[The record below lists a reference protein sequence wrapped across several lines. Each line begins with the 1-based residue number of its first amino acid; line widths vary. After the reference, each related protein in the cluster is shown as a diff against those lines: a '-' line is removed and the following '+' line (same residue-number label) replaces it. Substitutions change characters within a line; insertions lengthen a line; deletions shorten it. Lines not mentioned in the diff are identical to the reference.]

1 MSESDNIT
9 WQSSAHEYRELIQ
22 NPEWDSWFL
31 REQGLKP
38 NILEL
43 AGDCSKA
50 TVLDAGTGTGWL
62 FDVIR
67 PAQAFACDV
76 VVPENFP
83 NGVKFDKQSVEYLNY
98 SDGTF
103 DIVIA
108 SLLMMFC
115 ERIDLAFAEFFRVS
129 KDCGGQLIISLTH
142 PYFYRTGRVTD
153 DEHYLVTEDL
163 SRPSQTQIKIAGQV
177 GPLVYYYRPLPDY
190 LNGLIAAG
198 WKIVELRDWFID
210 IEKYK
215 QVLAGGMKSEISR
228 TGRIPLYTF
237 VKCEKP

>member
-83 NGVKFDKQSVEYLNY
+83 NGV
-98 SDGTF
+98 
-103 DIVIA
+103 
-108 SLLMMFC
+108 
-115 ERIDLAFAEFFRVS
+115 
-129 KDCGGQLIISLTH
+129 
-142 PYFYRTGRVTD
+142 
-153 DEHYLVTEDL
+153 
-163 SRPSQTQIKIAGQV
+163 
-177 GPLVYYYRPLPDY
+177 
-190 LNGLIAAG
+190 
-198 WKIVELRDWFID
+198 
-210 IEKYK
+210 
-215 QVLAGGMKSEISR
+215 
-228 TGRIPLYTF
+228 
-237 VKCEKP
+237 